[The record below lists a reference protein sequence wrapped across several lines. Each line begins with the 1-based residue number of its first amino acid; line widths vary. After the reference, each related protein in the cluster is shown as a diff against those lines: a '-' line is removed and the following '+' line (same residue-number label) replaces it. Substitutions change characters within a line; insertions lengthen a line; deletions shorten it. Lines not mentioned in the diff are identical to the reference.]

1 MIVVAE
7 QGIALINGTQM
18 MSSLGAE
25 AVERAVG
32 VAMQADVIAA
42 LTLEALKGS
51 TKAFHS
57 GKYTFSLPEI

>member
-7 QGIALINGTQM
+7 QGLALINGTQL

-32 VAMQADVIAA
+32 VARQADVIAA
-42 LTLEALKGS
+42 LSLEALKGS
-51 TKAFHS
+51 TKAFHR
-57 GKYTFSLPEI
+57 GIYRSLLIP